1 MNSCVVYQS
10 VNVFFCIF
18 FLITMKQ
25 VYVALYNDISRYS
38 NIINKN
44 DLIDESRQKCQFQKN
59 EILKKSVIKWYY
71 FVLSIKRNG

>member
-25 VYVALYNDISRYS
+25 VYVAHYNDISRYF
-38 NIINKN
+38 IRINKN
-44 DLIDESRQKCQFQKN
+44 DLIDKSRQKYQF
-59 EILKKSVIKWYY
+59 
-71 FVLSIKRNG
+71 